1 MSMMQEMEPFL
12 PPGWEISIYGDS
24 FVCPCGDEIELD
36 GECPE
41 GCISPM
47 LQMGM
52 I

>member
-1 MSMMQEMEPFL
+1 MYAEALQSLVAGTE
-12 PPGWEISIYGDS
+12 WEVGAFGDS

-41 GCISPM
+41 GCVSPM
-47 LQMGM
+47 VSMGF